1 MNLRFTRRLGGPRV
15 AGGASLLS
23 GVQAALETRLGESLA
38 SPELGVL
45 DFAAVV
51 HEAAAGAEA
60 LARSVRAALTRHEP
74 RLCGVAV
81 RALEAGALCHSF
93 ELRARVQGGRERVVA
108 RLELSPCGR
117 LRVSAWEV
125 RRE

>member
-15 AGGASLLS
+15 AGGAPLLS
-23 GVQAALETRLGESLA
+23 GVQAALETRLGESLS

-60 LARSVRAALTRHEP
+60 LARSVRAALARHEP
-74 RLCGVAV
+74 RLSGVAV
-81 RALEAGALCHSF
+81 QALEAGPLCHSF
-93 ELRARVQGGRERVVA
+93 ELRARVQGSRERVVA
-108 RLELSPCGR
+108 RLELSPTGVM
-117 LRVSAWEV
+117 RVSAWEV
-125 RRE
+125 QRE